1 MNILILVDF
10 VLLLIISRIIYD
22 DIKVFENSSPR
33 CILETSFAKE
43 VDFSQAT
50 EVSKELN
57 HRKEKRKRPNKRR
70 DRLPLKQK
78 KLFRHQGYKNTKS
91 KDPRFSNQRKLRRMY
106 RGV

>member
-1 MNILILVDF
+1 MTISKYLRI
-10 VLLLIISRIIYD
+10 LLLALYWKLPS
-22 DIKVFENSSPR
+22 
-33 CILETSFAKE
+33 AKG
-43 VDFSQAT
+43 VDFSQVT

-57 HRKEKRKRPNKRR
+57 HRKEKRKRLNKRR

>member
-1 MNILILVDF
+1 MTISKYLKI
-10 VLLLIISRIIYD
+10 LLLAVYWKLPS
-22 DIKVFENSSPR
+22 
-33 CILETSFAKE
+33 AKE